1 MTKIY
6 CVNGK
11 PLDIVKREA
20 KALKKERGF
29 KLGEAQA
36 EIAKGYGM
44 QSWQELTEATVEVDD
59 EFVEHFTVTRRKG
72 VDEVRFC
79 AASLADLHED
89 GVFNEDEVPDLYY
102 RYALEAGL
110 EPGTVSHVF
119 DLMEREEAEV
129 RGTPVPFARK
139 GQNGAEDFI
148 TAIEAAWDDQP
159 GLLIGL
165 LNDEGLFDLS
175 TDVEPMEAEFEALL
189 TLELRKHGHVLGDRI
204 LFNTMD
210 GPEIDAVTDWTRR
223 VFVHDIDDGLVV
235 ISNGA
240 GSTEDLRS
248 IITPKSR
255 LDALTAE
262 MEDELGSVA
271 YTTQKGEIWL
281 YDRVLGPIPSQD
293 QAPEMSGCL

>member
-1 MTKIY
+1 MTKTY

-20 KALKKERGF
+20 KALKKERGI

-36 EIAKGYGM
+36 EVAKSYGM
-44 QSWQELTEATVEVDD
+44 QSWQELTEANVEVDE
-59 EFVEHFTVTRRKG
+59 EFVEHFTVVRRKG

-79 AASLADLHED
+79 AASLAEMLED
-89 GVFNEDEVPDLYY
+89 GAFDDGEVPDLYY
-102 RYALEAGL
+102 RYELYHNL
-110 EPGTVSHVF
+110 EPGTVSHNF
-119 DLMEREEAEV
+119 DIMGRDEATD
-129 RGTPVPFARK
+129 RGTPAPFARK

-148 TAIEAAWDDQP
+148 TAIEAAWEGQP

-175 TDVEPMEAEFEALL
+175 LDVEPMEAEFEALL
-189 TLELRKHGHVLGDRI
+189 TLELRKHGYALGDRI

-210 GPEIDAVTDWTRR
+210 GPEIDGVTDWTRR
-223 VFVHDIDDGLVV
+223 IFVHDIDDGLVV

-248 IITPKSR
+248 VITPKTR

-262 MEDELGSVA
+262 MEDELGSAA
-271 YTTQKGEIWL
+271 YTTQKGELWIH
-281 YDRVLGPIPSQD
+281 DRLLGQIPAND
-293 QAPEMSGCL
+293 HAREMSASL